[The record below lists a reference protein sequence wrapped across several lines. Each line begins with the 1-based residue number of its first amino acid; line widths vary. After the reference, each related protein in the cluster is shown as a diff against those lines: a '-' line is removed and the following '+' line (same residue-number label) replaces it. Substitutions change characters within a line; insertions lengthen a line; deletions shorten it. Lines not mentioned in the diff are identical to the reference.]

1 MGNKASTDA
10 TASSSSNSTTASAGG
25 PIKPP
30 QVQFYLRSLRRLEEE
45 VLPEEE
51 RNVKRIEAQA
61 KMPIIEDPSH
71 ASATSE
77 AKEKDGDAEGNN
89 GGKISEAERRE
100 KERLLAYEAL
110 MRKLVETDGYSADDD
125 DLRRKRK
132 EVVTSIQSLMD
143 RLEALRP
150 RS

>member
-1 MGNKASTDA
+1 MGGKPSTP
-10 TASSSSNSTTASAGG
+10 TGSTASAAG

-30 QVQFYLRSLRRLEEE
+30 QVQFYLRNLRRLEEE

-51 RNVKRIEAQA
+51 RKVQLIEQQA
-61 KMPIIEDPSH
+61 KIPIDGDEGAP
-71 ASATSE
+71 AE
-77 AKEKDGDAEGNN
+77 AKEKDGEDGNGNGTSGNN
-89 GGKISEAERRE
+89 KITEAERRE
-100 KERLLAYEAL
+100 KERLLAYEGL

-132 EVVTSIQSLMD
+132 EVVASIQSLMD

-150 RS
+150 PS

>member
-1 MGNKASTDA
+1 MGGKPSTP
-10 TASSSSNSTTASAGG
+10 TGSTASAAG

-51 RNVKRIEAQA
+51 RKVQLIEQQA
-61 KMPIIEDPSH
+61 KMPIDGDEGAP
-71 ASATSE
+71 E
-77 AKEKDGDAEGNN
+77 AKEKEGEDENGTSGNN
-89 GGKISEAERRE
+89 KITEAERRE
-100 KERLLAYEAL
+100 KERLLAYEGL

-132 EVVTSIQSLMD
+132 EVVASIQSLMD

-150 RS
+150 PS